1 MKKKFHHSALLILL
15 IGIILGVGVTQIFR
29 NQFGNFSQPQKTT
42 LSFKEQGNVG
52 KVVPSEVAYN
62 MRQQGAD
69 LVLVDVREKEEW
81 DTEHIPGAVWV
92 PHSKLKEGDS
102 QAWSLLETLSKTHQ
116 NVLTYCGAGH
126 RSGFIAKQAQ
136 DKGLANVFN
145 LDGFS
150 FWKQKYPIIKGE
162 ATPDKEAKMI
172 HLDEAYYYYTTFKD
186 VQFVDVREIES
197 IELTGGNKIKGS
209 SWIPLSELSKRLTE
223 VNCKNDVVF
232 VCEGTFDGGECS
244 ASPAAA
250 KIAIERGSCPASKM
264 KYLLEGHGAWE
275 AAGYPVEKVKK

>member
-1 MKKKFHHSALLILL
+1 MKRKFNRFSLVVFLV
-15 IGIILGVGVTQIFR
+15 GIILGIGVLQVAQ
-29 NQFGNFSQPQKTT
+29 NQFGNFFQPQKAT
-42 LSFKEQGNVG
+42 LEFKEQGNVG
-52 KVVPSEVAYN
+52 QVVPSEVAYN

-81 DTEHIPGAVWV
+81 DGEHIPGAIWI
-92 PHSKLKEGDS
+92 PHSKLKEGDAE
-102 QAWSLLETLSKTHQ
+102 AWSLLETLSKTHQ

-126 RSGFIAKQAQ
+126 RSGFIAKEAQ
-136 DKGLANVFN
+136 GKGLGNVFN

-162 ATPDKEAKMI
+162 STPDKEAKMI
-172 HLDEAYYYYTTFKD
+172 HLDEAYYYYTTFDD

-197 IELTGGNKIKGS
+197 IELTGGNKIKGA
-209 SWIPLSELSKRLTE
+209 SWIPLSELSKRLDE
-223 VNCKNDVVF
+223 INCKKDVVF
-232 VCEGTFDGGECS
+232 ICEGTFDGGECS

-250 KIAIERGSCPASKM
+250 KIAIERGGCPAGKM

-275 AAGYPVEKVKK
+275 AAGYPVEQVKK